1 MDLLPLQDGD
11 LTERTVLLNDRVLE
25 PTPDDQLPS
34 FEPIVSG
41 PSQTL
46 TIPGYHIVFWVFQ
59 DPNIESLCKF
69 D

>member
-1 MDLLPLQDGD
+1 MDPLPLQDGD
-11 LTERTVLLNDRVLE
+11 LTERTVLLNDGVLE
-25 PTPDDQLPS
+25 LTPDDQLPP

-46 TIPGYHIVFWVFQ
+46 TIPGYHIVFWV
-59 DPNIESLCKF
+59 IESLCDF